1 MWGVHPEILR
11 ALTQKS
17 ILFPVLFMPFRR
29 KLSKTIF
36 NSCPPPAP
44 ACAYWGETPQLWRLW
59 QEVLLD
65 QVKTIFKM
73 TLFKIINNNDVD
85 Q

>member
-36 NSCPPPAP
+36 NSLSPQHQLVHT
-44 ACAYWGETPQLWRLW
+44 GEKPHSCGDCGKRFSSTR
-59 QEVLLD
+59 
-65 QVKTIFKM
+65 
-73 TLFKIINNNDVD
+73 
-85 Q
+85 